1 MKKTFCALF
10 ILSLLTAACKKDEPS
25 PSEILT
31 AATCWKITLLEG
43 YESSAGLWVSVPVE
57 ACMADNCFTFLSDQS
72 FKVDEGA
79 SKCDPNDPQTA
90 TGGWS
95 ISPDGKQLSLTDDQS
110 SDTGTILSIEK
121 DKLVYEVSFDQ
132 EKIRFTMETR

>member
-10 ILSLLTAACKKDEPS
+10 ILSLLTAACKKDEPT

-43 YESSAGLWVSVPVE
+43 YESGAGLWLSVPVE
-57 ACMADNCFTFLSDQS
+57 DCIADNCFS
-72 FKVDEGA
+72 FKTDQTFSVDEGA
-79 SKCDPNDPQTA
+79 AKCDPNDAQTS

-110 SDTGTILSIEK
+110 SDTGNIISIEK
-121 DKLVYEVSFDQ
+121 DKLVYEVNFDQ